1 MLQRSLSAGH
11 KAALLAEPAKQKVVL
26 ITGASQGIGAG
37 VAKAFVEGGHHV
49 VANSRTIKPHTLPD
63 VLTVAG
69 DVGDPATAE
78 RMIDA
83 AIDRFG
89 RVDTLVNNAGL
100 FLSKPFIDYSR
111 ADFAA
116 IVAVNLG
123 GFFHVSQCAAAA
135 MLRQGSGHIVSITTT
150 LVDQALIAIP
160 AALPAL
166 TKGGLNAVTR
176 SLAVE
181 YAGKGIRVNAVSPGI
196 IKTPMHPAETHEFFA
211 ALHPMKRMGTIE
223 EVVDAVLY
231 LDSAAFVTGE
241 ILHVDGGQHAGQG

>member
-1 MLQRSLSAGH
+1 MSQRSLSADQ
-11 KAALLAEPAKQKVVL
+11 KIALRTEPTKQKVVV

-37 VAKAFVEGGHHV
+37 VAKAFLERGHHV
-49 VANSRTIKPHTLPD
+49 VANSRTIKPNAMPD
-63 VLTVAG
+63 ALTVAG
-69 DVGDPATAE
+69 DVRDPATAE

-123 GFFHVSQCAAAA
+123 GFFHVSQRAAAA
-135 MLRQGSGHIVSITTT
+135 MLWHGSGHIVSITTT
-150 LVDQALIAIP
+150 LVDQASIALP
-160 AALPAL
+160 AALAVL
-166 TKGGLNAVTR
+166 TKGGLNAATR
-176 SLAVE
+176 SLAIE

-196 IKTPMHPAETHEFFA
+196 IKTPMNPPETHDFFA
-211 ALHPMKRMGTIE
+211 ALHPMKRMGTID
-223 EVVDAVLY
+223 EVVGAVLY

-241 ILHVDGGQHAGQG
+241 VLHVDGGQHAGQG